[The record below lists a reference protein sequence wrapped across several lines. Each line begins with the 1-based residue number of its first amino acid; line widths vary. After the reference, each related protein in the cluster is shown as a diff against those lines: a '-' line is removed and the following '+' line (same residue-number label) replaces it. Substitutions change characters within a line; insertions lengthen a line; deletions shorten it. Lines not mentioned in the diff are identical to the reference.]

1 MIGLLVLGIAA
12 ALVWKFVVPD
22 GRFLRGFSELLI
34 DPKMQRGPLSF
45 LTGRSYLTGSFQ
57 GRIVAVRLQIVAVR
71 LQKTWRGR
79 RPGYL
84 VVAVQTSTS
93 LTLDYTGIET
103 HARDKDGGKALFAA
117 AVHDLQ
123 ISVEQ
128 GWLKAMWKPYR
139 FGGFPGRW
147 SDEEWRKVLEAMH
160 ALALSLER
168 TSPRQP

>member
-22 GRFLRGFSELLI
+22 GRFLRGFSGLLF
-34 DPKMQRGPLSF
+34 DPKIQRGPLSF

-57 GRIVAVRLQIVAVR
+57 GRNVAVRLQ
-71 LQKTWRGR
+71 LKR
-79 RPGYL
+79 RRYYPGYL
-84 VVAVQTSTS
+84 VLAVQTSTS
-93 LTLDYTGIET
+93 LTLDYEGIET
-103 HARDKDGGKALFAA
+103 HARDTDGGKALFAA

-123 ISVEQ
+123 ISAEQ